1 MTAIEHTWVIN
12 YQKIT
17 IKMKDG
23 TLITGMVN
31 RGESARVSDLFRHSP
46 ADYIVL
52 SDAEVRGEGGKVVLV
67 NTDEIMW
74 VELEKA

>member
-1 MTAIEHTWVIN
+1 MTPVEHSWVTD
-12 YQKIT
+12 YRKIT

-23 TLITGMVN
+23 TVITGMVN
-31 RGESARVSDLFRHSP
+31 KGESTRVSDLFRHSP

-67 NTDEIMW
+67 NTSEIMW
-74 VELEKA
+74 VELEAP